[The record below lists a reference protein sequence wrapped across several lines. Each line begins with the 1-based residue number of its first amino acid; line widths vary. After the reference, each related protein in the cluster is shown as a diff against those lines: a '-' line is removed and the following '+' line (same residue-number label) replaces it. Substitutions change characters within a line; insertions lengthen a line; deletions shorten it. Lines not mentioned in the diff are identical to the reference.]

1 MPGITMGRVT
11 VRKIVQRL
19 APSEEAASSM
29 AGSRL
34 RNMPRR
40 FMYATGK
47 KDSVSTR
54 VSPLSP

>member
-11 VRKIVQRL
+11 VRKI

>member
-1 MPGITMGRVT
+1 M
-11 VRKIVQRL
+11 RKIVQRL